1 MVEAAT
7 GSEGGHNRKWW
18 REQPETA
25 GAPSHPDHRVVG
37 GADGGGCGVP
47 VSHRRFS
54 GVGGGGGGGDGGDVG
69 FPPPPELPPR
79 VQRVHEAR
87 RQLDVV
93 AHHGAV
99 LREAVDVADPAGQIA
114 VHTGAQFAVT
124 ELKGGGGG
132 GAPKGSHREHKR
144 EPQSDPKAIPE
155 ESKMSPKMSP
165 KVTPKRDPKMI
176 PSDTKNDPK

>member
-1 MVEAAT
+1 MVEATT
-7 GSEGGHNRKWW
+7 GSGGHNRKWC
-18 REQPETA
+18 REQPEAA

-132 GAPKGSHREHKR
+132 RQRGPIVSTKEN
-144 EPQSDPKAIPE
+144 
-155 ESKMSPKMSP
+155 P
-165 KVTPKRDPKMI
+165 KVTPKPSQKSPK
-176 PSDTKNDPK
+176 